1 LFDYL
6 AILHIKQAFYK
17 LKYIDSTKVST
28 NGRVVNLGSLAE
40 NMMRRMVILRFRFTL
55 RSGANKIKLT
65 NTKGVQK
72 YEQRNSDFL
81 FD

>member
-1 LFDYL
+1 MVESHFLDSPVV
-6 AILHIKQAFYK
+6 K
-17 LKYIDSTKVST
+17 L
-28 NGRVVNLGSLAE
+28 
-40 NMMRRMVILRFRFTL
+40 MRRMVILRFRFTL
-55 RSGANKIKLT
+55 RGYANKIKLT